1 MEETG
6 GQLEEGNPG
15 KKKRKKRKK
24 KAKSAGENEDASLE
38 EAAIYQDPPKL
49 EVIKML
55 YSVQK
60 YFKIFENCRFL
71 DAGLSLFFQD
81 EEEFPGLSPALNVNE
96 RLLIS
101 SSVAKL
107 CKEVHSI
114 FFFSFRCF
122 PPFFGYRYHRYG
134 FKLYNSSCVKLDLM
148 KTSSQENQ
156 REGVQPQP
164 VEQNKEKPIAATAQ
178 PIEMAKK
185 GQVRV
190 CLFVF

>member
-60 YFKIFENCRFL
+60 YFKIL
-71 DAGLSLFFQD
+71 K
-81 EEEFPGLSPALNVNE
+81 
-96 RLLIS
+96 
-101 SSVAKL
+101 KL
-107 CKEVHSI
+107 
-114 FFFSFRCF
+114 
-122 PPFFGYRYHRYG
+122 
-134 FKLYNSSCVKLDLM
+134 
-148 KTSSQENQ
+148 
-156 REGVQPQP
+156 
-164 VEQNKEKPIAATAQ
+164 
-178 PIEMAKK
+178 
-185 GQVRV
+185 
-190 CLFVF
+190 

>member
-1 MEETG
+1 M
-6 GQLEEGNPG
+6 EEGNPG

-71 DAGLSLFFQD
+71 DAGLLSLFFQD

-96 RLLIS
+96 RLLS
-101 SSVAKL
+101 TGVAKL

-114 FFFSFRCF
+114 FFSFRCF
-122 PPFFGYRYHRYG
+122 PSFFVYGYDRYG
-134 FKLYNSSCVKLDLM
+134 SKLYNSSSVKLNLM
-148 KTSSQENQ
+148 KTFSQENQ
-156 REGVQPQP
+156 KEGVQPQP
-164 VEQNKEKPIAATAQ
+164 VEQTKERLNAATAQ

-190 CLFVF
+190 RLS